1 MNSGATDVEQ
11 KGSHKTQQLS
21 RFHPRSQGQTAE
33 APESTVEQ
41 KTKEEWVHTP
51 SGPRRVRIP
60 LSIGKSAPS
69 VPVDKVEIPVAGEK
83 PSVEKEVLLP
93 TETSQ
98 AMPPSLLKQTSLV
111 IKGGLAVLVLFA
123 LVVAFRLGESR
134 SKWMGNPLPEV
145 KPAGAV
151 PVPPT
156 RREFPEDLLP
166 QLDAALELLRRGEN
180 LEALDSLNKMLAA
193 HPDVPSLHYAAA
205 LAALQA
211 GYPREADRLAG
222 ASIEKGFRVSDAYAL
237 KAAISA
243 MQSKGPSAEQE
254 TLLKKALAADPMN
267 SNPFIELASLL
278 RYQNK
283 KEQASSLLTS
293 ASLRMNP
300 TDTMVVMETTKA
312 LLAIDE
318 GENLLPPSQP
328 LGIPSKDFPNAYS
341 EMKRGNFENAA
352 SILRFDRDRIDS
364 DLFYYLI
371 NDPALRKFASQK
383 ELSEFY

>member
-1 MNSGATDVEQ
+1 
-11 KGSHKTQQLS
+11 
-21 RFHPRSQGQTAE
+21 
-33 APESTVEQ
+33 
-41 KTKEEWVHTP
+41 
-51 SGPRRVRIP
+51 
-60 LSIGKSAPS
+60 
-69 VPVDKVEIPVAGEK
+69 
-83 PSVEKEVLLP
+83 
-93 TETSQ
+93 
-98 AMPPSLLKQTSLV
+98 
-111 IKGGLAVLVLFA
+111 
-123 LVVAFRLGESR
+123 
-134 SKWMGNPLPEV
+134 
-145 KPAGAV
+145 
-151 PVPPT
+151 
-156 RREFPEDLLP
+156 
-166 QLDAALELLRRGEN
+166 
-180 LEALDSLNKMLAA
+180 LEALDSLNKMLAV
-193 HPDVPSLHYAAA
+193 HPDVPSLHYATA

-222 ASIEKGFRVSDAYAL
+222 ASIEKGFRVSDSYAL

-283 KEQASSLLTS
+283 KEQAAALLDS

-318 GENLLPPSQP
+318 GETLLPPSQP

-341 EMKRGNFENAA
+341 EMKRGNFEAA
-352 SILRFDRDRIDS
+352 AAILRFNRDRIDA

>member
-11 KGSHKTQQLS
+11 KGSQKTQSLS
-21 RFHPRSQGQTAE
+21 RFHPRSQGQPEEASSPAAE
-33 APESTVEQ
+33 R
-41 KTKEEWVHTP
+41 KDKGGWVHTP
-51 SGPRRVRIP
+51 SGLRPARIP
-60 LSIGKSAPS
+60 LSIGKPAPS
-69 VPVDKVEIPVAGEK
+69 VPVARVEIAKDEMAEPAA
-83 PSVEKEVLLP
+83 EKEVPLP
-93 TETSQ
+93 AE
-98 AMPPSLLKQTSLV
+98 PPQTVPPAFLKHTSLV
-111 IKGGLAVLVLFA
+111 IKAGLVVMVLFA
-123 LVVAFRLGESR
+123 LVLAFRFGESR
-134 SKWMGNPLPEV
+134 SKWEGNPLPSTQLAAA
-145 KPAGAV
+145 PQ
-151 PVPPT
+151 PP
-156 RREFPEDLLP
+156 RREFPEELLP
-166 QLDAALELLRRGEN
+166 QLDAALQLLRRGEN
-180 LEALDSLNKMLAA
+180 LEALDSLNKMLAV
-193 HPDVPSLHYAAA
+193 HPDVPSLHYATA

-222 ASIEKGFRVSDAYAL
+222 ASIEKGFRVSDSYAL

-283 KEQASSLLTS
+283 KEQAAALLDS

-318 GENLLPPSQP
+318 GETLLPPSQP

-341 EMKRGNFENAA
+341 EMKRGNFEAA
-352 SILRFDRDRIDS
+352 AAILRFNRDRIDA